1 MSDIEFFLREN
12 KKVKKYSDFPTS
24 PWSPGYV
31 YLSEYAKQ
39 LLERILPLDNPSKT
53 AMFEQSIPATTRQRY
68 NSVQTQRNGFTNGL
82 VLNLPT
88 YDTVQAKGQWWSD
101 VDEED
106 PSQELE
112 LSQGFLNTTCSKAAG
127 EDPQTKATKT
137 YTRRR
142 APNCLKTLNSHS
154 TNQGDA
160 HLQTPQLSSDAI
172 LELTKGSTSYIRL
185 RGTASVEDARGKG
198 AAVVGLGSFGSRNGI
213 SSKHTA
219 IKRHLVTQVKA
230 RGHFAVGAH
239 ELYTGVLCPRPL
251 CDNFLETVYPR
262 SKYSRAC
269 KIDVTQLERIT
280 LQELISLKLRGK
292 RDLQSKPTE
301 ESPAPAAKRAR
312 R

>member
-1 MSDIEFFLREN
+1 MQGFDSKKISFPRVSELLMGQAQTSLRQHYRNTMFIVDKTNEDISD
-12 KKVKKYSDFPTS
+12 
-24 PWSPGYV
+24 
-31 YLSEYAKQ
+31 Q
-39 LLERILPLDNPSKT
+39 LLERILSIDNPSKG
-53 AMFEQSIPATTRQRY
+53 AMFES
-68 NSVQTQRNGFTNGL
+68 NGFTNGL

-101 VDEED
+101 VDEEGYN
-106 PSQELE
+106 QELG

-160 HLQTPQLSSDAI
+160 HLQTPQLSPDAI